1 MNKRTTPQ
9 RVVERANIVLCS
21 AEGRSGSAI
30 CREVGVSRPTVTQW
44 LDRYEA
50 GGGEELLEDRPRS
63 GRPRK
68 ITPDDEAEIVRKTLE
83 EKPADATHWSCRL
96 MAKEVGV
103 HPTTISRIWRAHG
116 LQPHRI
122 EYFKLS
128 TDPHFVEKLRE
139 VVGLYVDPPERAVV
153 FAFDEKSQIQALDR
167 TQPGLPLKKGRAGT
181 MTHDYKRH
189 GTTTLFAAL
198 DVATGEVVHE
208 CLPRHRE
215 PEREVAPEVPGRSP
229 VDPPGQ
235 EPVLDAERLEGGH
248 LLRRGREPKQLGM
261 IEHVVERE
269 EASHE
274 HFRGG
279 DPAPASVLG
288 AERTVDP
295 TPVDP
300 AHAADAGD
308 AGWIL
313 FGGHTLCDEC
323 MDGAAHLFGAATQ
336 KPRPLRPGEDTAV
349 ETGQGDPFGPA
360 SRPAEGLERLFA
372 SLEMSDHRGSVF
384 SRGSRRR
391 GRARKTV

>member
-1 MNKRTTPQ
+1 MAVHELAWCSRNLLHNRYMRQIPRMGLPVRRIRLRRGERRRLERLVNKRTTPQ

-128 TDPHFVEKLRE
+128 TDPHFVEKLRD

-189 GTTTLFAAL
+189 GIRSFCGSSARSSAAW
-198 DVATGEVVHE
+198 
-208 CLPRHRE
+208 LPN
-215 PEREVAPEVPGRSP
+215 ST
-229 VDPPGQ
+229 
-235 EPVLDAERLEGGH
+235 
-248 LLRRGREPKQLGM
+248 
-261 IEHVVERE
+261 
-269 EASHE
+269 S
-274 HFRGG
+274 
-279 DPAPASVLG
+279 
-288 AERTVDP
+288 T
-295 TPVDP
+295 
-300 AHAADAGD
+300 
-308 AGWIL
+308 
-313 FGGHTLCDEC
+313 
-323 MDGAAHLFGAATQ
+323 
-336 KPRPLRPGEDTAV
+336 
-349 ETGQGDPFGPA
+349 
-360 SRPAEGLERLFA
+360 
-372 SLEMSDHRGSVF
+372 
-384 SRGSRRR
+384 
-391 GRARKTV
+391 